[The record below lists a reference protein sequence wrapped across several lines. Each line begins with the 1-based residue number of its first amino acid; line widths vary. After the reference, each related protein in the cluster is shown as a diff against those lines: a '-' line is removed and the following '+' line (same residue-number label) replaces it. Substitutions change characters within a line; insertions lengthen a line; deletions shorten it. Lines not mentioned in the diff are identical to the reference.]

1 MLRRVVV
8 LTSVGLVVSVSHG
21 VRADAPATP
30 APQLPPAPIALSV
43 SPAEGG
49 SWKVRVDNSGDA
61 PVRLA
66 ADVALLSLDV
76 EPPAGD
82 AKKGARAPAR
92 VRCALPTS
100 SRPDNDDDSALVVPG
115 KRSWSASFDPR
126 LLCFG
131 AKERAALVAGAKI
144 TAHLGFPAGKATR
157 PPRPPTSP
165 FAVTPVGAGLG
176 KWSPTKELVA
186 PPVTLMESTVPPAPT
201 PAKASTDEPKLELA
215 MTPFVDSERGRAISV
230 HLTLTSRAS
239 RTTTLLYRPSTVTFD
254 VDGPK
259 GHVECDRPAKGGT
272 PIRELYTRIP
282 PGGRAALDV
291 LLDVKCP
298 TETFVA
304 PGIYRVKPMLDT
316 READGFEAGLS
327 TFNGEVT
334 GGEAILRVRE
344 WQRESARERPSLD

>member
-1 MLRRVVV
+1 MLRRAVV
-8 LTSVGLVVSVSHG
+8 LVSASLVVSVSHG
-21 VRADAPATP
+21 ARADAPASP

-43 SPAEGG
+43 TPAEGG

-66 ADVALLSLDV
+66 ADVALVWLEIES
-76 EPPAGD
+76 PPGT
-82 AKKGARAPAR
+82 AKKGARAPAT
-92 VRCALPTS
+92 VRCSLPAS

-115 KRSWSASFDPR
+115 KRSWSATFDPR

-131 AKERAALVAGAKI
+131 AKERAALAPGAKV
-144 TAHLGFPAGKATR
+144 TAHLGFPSGKATR
-157 PPRPPTSP
+157 PPRPPMSP
-165 FAVTPVGAGLG
+165 FAVTPVGAAFG
-176 KWSPTKELVA
+176 KWSPAKELVA
-186 PPVTLMESTVPPAPT
+186 PPVTLMESTLPPEPSPSKVT
-201 PAKASTDEPKLELA
+201 TDEPKLELGI
-215 MTPFVDSERGRAISV
+215 TPFTDSQRGRAINV
-230 HLTLTSRAS
+230 RLTLTSRAS
-239 RTTTLLYRPSTVTFD
+239 RNVTLLYRTTTVAFD

-272 PIRELYTRIP
+272 PIRELYTRLP
-282 PGGRAALDV
+282 AGGRAAIDV

-298 TETFVA
+298 ADTFTA
-304 PGIYRVKPMLDT
+304 PGIYRVKPILDT

-334 GGEAILRVRE
+334 GGEGILRVRE